1 MTSEHAAY
9 DVPKAGLDQSEM
21 TDIPPKDAPPQTQA
35 SPSADLRINEVH
47 VSNFRNIVDVRIPL
61 ESGATFLV
69 GENNA
74 GKSSFLLAIA
84 AACGSHR
91 VTRDDLRQSDEG
103 TSTEAT
109 VDLIIR
115 SAGVEFT
122 EAVAQRLSGNYG
134 NGPGPGEWTAI
145 RTRLVE
151 SRESS
156 FLSTRR
162 SYLSWDASTQTWIGT
177 TRAPSSQV
185 LELLAAHLVGAS
197 RDLSVDVLSRTSDWG
212 RVLADLGV
220 SEADRKSLETSL
232 SDLGRLLQDASP
244 TFGKLA
250 SELLKMKDSQSDVE
264 EVQLR
269 PLPGRLEDLARSVDI
284 VVGAGNGRPAL
295 PMRLQGLGSRS
306 LAALRVFHALCELR
320 VGVDQGVRPQL
331 ITLLEEPE
339 AHLHPQAQAAV
350 YRFIQDLPG
359 QVVVATHSSVLI
371 GETDLEAVRILR
383 STKEGTTVHKLERDT
398 AKKLA
403 VFRRYISRP
412 LGELFF
418 ARMVVL
424 VDGAA
429 ERITLPV
436 LLGPLLGRDIA
447 GVGVTILDMEGQSK
461 ELVRKVV
468 DGLDALGG
476 IPWIA
481 FVDNDSDGLDAID
494 GCLGSDGIPLS
505 ASHPQVV
512 VSGNKQLEQLLLHA
526 GYGPEIEMVANEYAP
541 RLPPDPDSGQPRLA
555 PYGPSVDAEYLA
567 FLKNSK
573 GWAGELIAR
582 EAMRLGKAAPTV
594 VIELAGRIRATLD
607 LVEPVT
613 EAYHAASGGA

>member
-9 DVPKAGLDQSEM
+9 DVPKAGLDKSEM
-21 TDIPPKDAPPQTQA
+21 TGFYPIDMQPQTQT
-35 SPSADLRINEVH
+35 SPSADLIIYEVH

-61 ESGATFLV
+61 ESRATFLV

-84 AACGSHR
+84 TACGFHR
-91 VTRDDLRQSDEG
+91 ATRDDLHQSEEG

-109 VDLIIR
+109 IDLVIR
-115 SAGVEFT
+115 SAEVEFI
-122 EAVAQRLSGNYG
+122 EAVAQRLNGNYG
-134 NGPGPGEWTAI
+134 NGPEPGEWTAI
-145 RTRLVE
+145 RTRLVA

-156 FLSTRR
+156 FLTTRR

-185 LELLAAHLVGAS
+185 LELLAAHLVDAS
-197 RDLSVDVLSRTSDWG
+197 RDLSTDVLSRTSDWG

-220 SEADRKSLETSL
+220 SDADRKNLETSL
-232 SDLGRLLQDASP
+232 SDLGLQLQDASP
-244 TFGKLA
+244 TFGKLS

-339 AHLHPQAQAAV
+339 AHLHPQAQAAM
-350 YRFIQDLPG
+350 YRFIQGLPG

-371 GETDLEAVRILR
+371 GEADPEAVRILR
-383 STKEGTTVHKLERDT
+383 STKNGTTVHKLERET
-398 AKKLA
+398 AKKIA

-424 VDGAA
+424 VDGTS

-447 GVGVTILDMEGQSK
+447 GLGVTILDMEGQSK
-461 ELVRKVV
+461 EWVRKVV

-481 FVDNDSDGLDAID
+481 FVDNDPDGLGAID
-494 GCLGSDGIPLS
+494 GCIGSDGIPLS
-505 ASHPQVV
+505 ESHPQVV
-512 VSGNKQLEQLLLHA
+512 VSGNKQLEQLFLDA
-526 GYGPEIEMVANEYAP
+526 GYGPQIEKVANEYEP
-541 RLPPDPDSGQPRLA
+541 RLPPDPDSGKPRLP
-555 PYGPSVDAEYLA
+555 PYGPSLNAEYLA

-582 EAMRLGKAAPTV
+582 EAMPLGKAAPTV
-594 VIELAGRIRATLD
+594 VIELAERIRRALN
-607 LVEPVT
+607 LSEPVT
-613 EAYHAASGGA
+613 EAYRAASGGA

>member
-1 MTSEHAAY
+1 MTNLY
-9 DVPKAGLDQSEM
+9 PTG
-21 TDIPPKDAPPQTQA
+21 APLLTTA
-35 SPSADLRINEVH
+35 SPSADLRISEVN
-47 VSNFRNIVDVRIPL
+47 VSNFRSIVDVRIPL

-84 AACGSHR
+84 VACGFHR
-91 VTRDDLRQSDEG
+91 ATRDDLHQSDKG

-109 VDLIIR
+109 IDLIIR
-115 SAGVEFT
+115 SAGVEFN
-122 EAVAQRLSGNYG
+122 EAVAQRLNGNFG
-134 NGPGPGEWTAI
+134 NGPESGEWTAI
-145 RTRLVE
+145 RTRLVG

-156 FLSTRR
+156 FLSARR
-162 SYLSWDASTQTWIGT
+162 SYLSWDASTQTWIET
-177 TRAPSSQV
+177 ARAPSSQV
-185 LELLAAHLVGAS
+185 LELLAAHLVEAS

-220 SEADRKSLETSL
+220 SEADRHSLETSL
-232 SDLGRLLQDASP
+232 ADLGRSLQDASP

-250 SELLKMKDSQSDVE
+250 SELLKMKDTQSDVE

-284 VVGAGNGRPAL
+284 VVGAGDGRPFL
-295 PMRLQGLGSRS
+295 PLRQQGLGSRS

-339 AHLHPQAQAAV
+339 AHLHPQAQAAM

-359 QVVVATHSSVLI
+359 QVIVATHSSVLI
-371 GETDLEAVRILR
+371 GEADLEAVRILR
-383 STKEGTTVHKLERDT
+383 STKEGTNVHKLERDT

-418 ARMVVL
+418 ARMVIL
-424 VDGAA
+424 VDGVA
-429 ERITLPV
+429 ERITLPA

-461 ELVRKVV
+461 EWVRKVV
-468 DGLDALGG
+468 DGLGALGG
-476 IPWIA
+476 IPWIVFA
-481 FVDNDSDGLDAID
+481 DNDSDGLGAIE
-494 GCLGSDGIPLS
+494 GCLGSDGILLS
-505 ASHPQVV
+505 ASHTQVV
-512 VSGNKQLEQLLLHA
+512 VSGNKQLEQLLLDA
-526 GYGPEIEMVANEYAP
+526 GYGPEIEKVANEYAP
-541 RLPPDPDSGQPRLA
+541 QLPPHPRSGQPHL
-555 PYGPSVDAEYLA
+555 PPFGPSVGTEYLA

-582 EAMRLGKAAPTV
+582 EAMRRGKAAPTAV
-594 VIELAGRIRATLD
+594 VELAARIRATLD

-613 EAYHAASGGA
+613 DVYHAASGGA

>member
-1 MTSEHAAY
+1 
-9 DVPKAGLDQSEM
+9 M
-21 TDIPPKDAPPQTQA
+21 TDLHPAGAPLQTHS
-35 SPSADLRINEVH
+35 SPIADLRINEVH

-84 AACGSHR
+84 TACGFHR
-91 VTRDDLRQSDEG
+91 ATRDDLHQNDQG

-109 VDLIIR
+109 IDLIIR
-115 SAGVEFT
+115 SAGAEFID
-122 EAVAQRLSGNYG
+122 AVAQRLNGNYG
-134 NGPGPGEWTAI
+134 NGPEPGEWTAI

-162 SYLSWDASTQTWIGT
+162 NYLSWDASTRTWIGT
-177 TRAPSSQV
+177 TRAPSFQV
-185 LELLAAHLVGAS
+185 LELLAAHLVEAS

-220 SEADRKSLETSL
+220 SEADRRGLETSL
-232 SDLGRLLQDASP
+232 SNLGCLLQDASP
-244 TFGKLA
+244 TFGRLA
-250 SELLKMKDSQSDVE
+250 TELLKMKDTQSDVE

-269 PLPGRLEDLARSVDI
+269 PLPGRIEDLARSVDI
-284 VVGAGNGRPAL
+284 VVGAGSGRPAL
-295 PMRLQGLGSRS
+295 PIRLQGLGSRS

-320 VGVDQGVRPQL
+320 VGADQGVRPQL

-339 AHLHPQAQAAV
+339 AHLHPQAQVAL

-371 GETDLEAVRILR
+371 GEADLAAVRILR
-383 STKEGTTVHKLERDT
+383 STEEGTTVHKLERDT

-461 ELVRKVV
+461 EWVRKVV

-476 IPWIA
+476 VPWIVFA
-481 FVDNDSDGLDAID
+481 DNDSDGLGAIE
-494 GCLGSDGIPLS
+494 GCVGSDGILLS
-505 ASHPQVV
+505 ASHMQVV
-512 VSGNKQLEQLLLHA
+512 VSGNKQLEQLLLDA
-526 GYGPEIEMVANEYAP
+526 GYGPEIESVANEYAP
-541 RLPPDPDSGQPRLA
+541 RLPPDPNSGQPRLP
-555 PYGPSVDAEYLA
+555 PYGPSVEAEYMA

-582 EAMRLGKAAPTV
+582 EAMQHGKAAPTV

-607 LVEPVT
+607 LVEPIT
-613 EAYHAASGGA
+613 AAYQAASGGV

>member
-1 MTSEHAAY
+1 ML
-9 DVPKAGLDQSEM
+9 P
-21 TDIPPKDAPPQTQA
+21 
-35 SPSADLRINEVH
+35 
-47 VSNFRNIVDVRIPL
+47 
-61 ESGATFLV
+61 GATFLV

-91 VTRDDLRQSDEG
+91 VTRDDLYQSDEG

-109 VDLIIR
+109 IDLIIR

-122 EAVAQRLSGNYG
+122 EAVAQRLNGNYG
-134 NGPGPGEWTAI
+134 NAPGPGEWTAI

-151 SRESS
+151 SRESP

-185 LELLAAHLVGAS
+185 LELLAAHLVDAS

-232 SDLGRLLQDASP
+232 SDLGHLLQDASP

-269 PLPGRLEDLARSVDI
+269 PLPGRIEDLARSVDI

-339 AHLHPQAQAAV
+339 SHLHPQAQAAM

-371 GETDLEAVRILR
+371 GEVDLEAVRILR

-398 AKKLA
+398 AKKLS

-461 ELVRKVV
+461 EWVRKVV

-494 GCLGSDGIPLS
+494 GSLGSDGIPLS
-505 ASHPQVV
+505 DSHPQVV
-512 VSGNKQLEQLLLHA
+512 LSGDKQLEQLLLDA
-526 GYGPEIEMVANEYAP
+526 GYGPEIEMVANEYEP
-541 RLPPDPDSGQPRLA
+541 RLPPDPDIGRPRLA

-594 VIELAGRIRATLD
+594 VIELARRIRATLY

>member
-1 MTSEHAAY
+1 MTDPYPA
-9 DVPKAGLDQSEM
+9 DVPL
-21 TDIPPKDAPPQTQA
+21 QTQP
-35 SPSADLRINEVH
+35 SPGADLRIDEVH
-47 VSNFRNIVDVRIPL
+47 VSNFRNIVDLRIPL

-74 GKSSFLLAIA
+74 GKSSFLLAVA

-91 VTRDDLRQSDEG
+91 ATRDDLHQSDEG

-109 VDLIIR
+109 IDLIIR
-115 SAGVEFT
+115 SAGAEFID
-122 EAVAQRLSGNYG
+122 AVAQRLNGNYG
-134 NGPGPGEWTAI
+134 NGPEPGEWTAI

-151 SRESS
+151 SRETS
-156 FLSTRR
+156 FLSSRR
-162 SYLSWDASTQTWIGT
+162 NYLSWDASTQTWIGT
-177 TRAPSSQV
+177 TRAPSSQL
-185 LELLAAHLVGAS
+185 LELLAAHLVEAS
-197 RDLSVDVLSRTSDWG
+197 RDLSVDVLRRTSDWG
-212 RVLADLGV
+212 QVLADLGV
-220 SEADRKSLETSL
+220 DEADRRSLETSL

-250 SELLKMKDSQSDVE
+250 LELLKMKDTQSDVE

-284 VVGAGNGRPAL
+284 VVGAGSGRPPL
-295 PMRLQGLGSRS
+295 PIRLQGLGSRS

-320 VGVDQGVRPQL
+320 VGIDQGVRPQL

-339 AHLHPQAQAAV
+339 AHLHPQAQVAL

-371 GETDLEAVRILR
+371 GEADLEAVRILR
-383 STKEGTTVHKLERDT
+383 STKEGTTVHKLERNT

-447 GVGVTILDMEGQSK
+447 GVGVTILDMEGQTK
-461 ELVRKVV
+461 EWVRKVV

-494 GCLGSDGIPLS
+494 GCLGSNGIPLS
-505 ASHPQVV
+505 ASHPQVL
-512 VSGNKQLEQLLLHA
+512 VSGNKQLEQLLLDA
-526 GYGPEIEMVANEYAP
+526 GYGPEIEMVANEYEP
-541 RLPPDPDSGQPRLA
+541 RLPPDPKSGQPRL
-555 PYGPSVDAEYLA
+555 PPFDPSVETEYMA

-573 GWAGELIAR
+573 GWSGELIAR
-582 EAMRLGKAAPTV
+582 EAMRLGKAVPTV
-594 VIELAGRIRATLD
+594 VVELATRIRATLD
-607 LVEPVT
+607 IVEPATDV
-613 EAYHAASGGA
+613 YHAASGRA

>member
-1 MTSEHAAY
+1 MTKLY
-9 DVPKAGLDQSEM
+9 PTG
-21 TDIPPKDAPPQTQA
+21 APLLTPA
-35 SPSADLRINEVH
+35 SPSADLWISEVY

-84 AACGSHR
+84 VACGIHR
-91 VTRDDLRQSDEG
+91 ATRDDFHQSDKG
-103 TSTEAT
+103 TSTEST
-109 VDLIIR
+109 IDLIIR
-115 SAGVEFT
+115 SAGVEFI
-122 EAVAQRLSGNYG
+122 EAVAQRLNGNFG
-134 NGPGPGEWTAI
+134 NGPESGEWTAI
-145 RTRLVE
+145 RTRLLE

-156 FLSTRR
+156 FLSAKR
-162 SYLSWDASTQTWIGT
+162 SYLTWDASTQTWIET
-177 TRAPSSQV
+177 TRIPSSQV
-185 LELLAAHLVGAS
+185 LELLAAHLVEAS

-220 SEADRKSLETSL
+220 SEADRHSLETSL
-232 SDLGRLLQDASP
+232 SDLGHLLQDASP

-250 SELLKMKDSQSDVE
+250 SELLKMKDTQSDVE

-295 PMRLQGLGSRS
+295 PLRQQGLGSRS

-339 AHLHPQAQAAV
+339 AHLHPQAQASI

-359 QVVVATHSSVLI
+359 QVIVATHSSVLI
-371 GETDLEAVRILR
+371 GEADLEAVRILR
-383 STKEGTTVHKLERDT
+383 STKDGTTIHKLERDT

-418 ARMVVL
+418 ARIVVL

-461 ELVRKVV
+461 EWVRKVV
-468 DGLDALGG
+468 DGFDALGG

-481 FVDNDSDGLDAID
+481 FVDNDSHGLATIE
-494 GCLGSDGIPLS
+494 GCIGSDGLPLS

-512 VSGNKQLEQLLLHA
+512 VSGNKQLEQLLLDSE
-526 GYGPEIEMVANEYAP
+526 YGPEIEMVANEYAP
-541 RLPPDPDSGQPRLA
+541 RLPPDPDSGQPRLV
-555 PYGPSVDAEYLA
+555 PYGPSVKPEYLT

-582 EAMRLGKAAPTV
+582 EAIRKGKPAPNV
-594 VIELAGRIRATLD
+594 VVELARRIRATLN
-607 LVEPVT
+607 LLEPAT
-613 EAYHAASGGA
+613 EAYRAASGGA

>member
-1 MTSEHAAY
+1 
-9 DVPKAGLDQSEM
+9 M
-21 TDIPPKDAPPQTQA
+21 TDLYPTDAPLPTQT
-35 SPSADLRINEVH
+35 SPGANLRIEEVH
-47 VSNFRNIVDVRIPL
+47 VSNFRNIVDVRISL

-84 AACGSHR
+84 AACGFHR
-91 VTRDDLRQSDEG
+91 ATRDDFHQSDEG
-103 TSTEAT
+103 TATEAII
-109 VDLIIR
+109 DLIIR
-115 SAGVEFT
+115 SAGAEFID
-122 EAVAQRLSGNYG
+122 AVAQRLNGNYG
-134 NGPGPGEWTAI
+134 NGPEAGEWTAI
-145 RTRLVE
+145 RARLVE
-151 SRESS
+151 SQESS
-156 FLSTRR
+156 FLTTRR
-162 SYLSWDASTQTWIGT
+162 NYLSWDPSTQTWMET
-177 TRAPSSQV
+177 PRAPTSQV
-185 LELLAAHLVGAS
+185 LELLAAHLVEAS

-220 SEADRKSLETSL
+220 SEADRSSLETSL
-232 SDLGRLLQDASP
+232 SDLGRALQDASP
-244 TFGKLA
+244 TFSKLA
-250 SELLKMKDSQSDVE
+250 LELLKMKNTQSDIE
-264 EVQLR
+264 DVQLR

-284 VVGAGNGRPAL
+284 VVGAGHGRSAL

-339 AHLHPQAQAAV
+339 AHLHPQAQGAMD
-350 YRFIQDLPG
+350 RFIQELPG

-371 GETDLEAVRILR
+371 GEADLEAVRILR
-383 STKEGTTVHKLERDT
+383 STSEGTTVHKLERAT
-398 AKKLA
+398 AKKVA

-424 VDGAA
+424 VDGTA

-436 LLGPLLGRDIA
+436 LLSPLLGRDIA
-447 GVGVTILDMEGQSK
+447 GVGVTILDMEGKSK
-461 ELVRKVV
+461 EWVKKVV
-468 DGLDALGG
+468 EALDALGG

-481 FVDNDSDGLDAID
+481 FIDNDSDGLGAID
-494 GCLGSDGIPLS
+494 GCLGSDGILLS
-505 ASHPQVV
+505 TSHPQVV
-512 VSGNKQLEQLLLHA
+512 VSGDKQLEQLFLDA
-526 GYGPEIEMVANEYAP
+526 GYGPEVEVVANEYDP
-541 RLPPDPDSGQPRLA
+541 RLPPDPDSGQPRLP
-555 PYGPSVDAEYLA
+555 PYAPSVNAEYLV

-582 EAMRLGKAAPTV
+582 EAMRLDKAAPTAV
-594 VIELAGRIRATLD
+594 VELAERIRETLA

-613 EAYHAASGGA
+613 EAYRTASGGA

>member
-1 MTSEHAAY
+1 MTNLYPTGA
-9 DVPKAGLDQSEM
+9 PLL
-21 TDIPPKDAPPQTQA
+21 PPA
-35 SPSADLRINEVH
+35 SPSADLRISEVN
-47 VSNFRNIVDVRIPL
+47 VSNFRNIVDVRISL

-84 AACGSHR
+84 VACGFHR
-91 VTRDDLRQSDEG
+91 ATRDDLHQSDKG

-109 VDLIIR
+109 IDLMIR
-115 SAGVEFT
+115 SAGVEFNA
-122 EAVAQRLSGNYG
+122 AVAQRLNGNFG
-134 NGPGPGEWTAI
+134 NGPEPGEWTGI
-145 RTRLVE
+145 RTRLVG

-156 FLSTRR
+156 FLSARR
-162 SYLSWDASTQTWIGT
+162 SYLSWDASTRTW
-177 TRAPSSQV
+177 REMPRSPSTQV
-185 LELLAAHLVGAS
+185 LELLAAHLVEAS

-220 SEADRKSLETSL
+220 SEADRHSLETSL
-232 SDLGRLLQDASP
+232 SDLGRQLQDASP

-250 SELLKMKDSQSDVE
+250 SELLKIKDTQYDVE

-284 VVGAGNGRPAL
+284 VVGAGNGRPAFPL
-295 PMRLQGLGSRS
+295 RQQGLGSRS
-306 LAALRVFHALCELR
+306 LAALRVFRALCELR

-339 AHLHPQAQAAV
+339 AHLHPQAQAAM

-359 QVVVATHSSVLI
+359 QVIVTTHSSVLI
-371 GETDLEAVRILR
+371 GEADLEAVRMLH
-383 STKEGTTVHKLERDT
+383 STKVGTTVHKLERDT

-436 LLGPLLGRDIA
+436 FLSPLLGRDIA
-447 GVGVTILDMEGQSK
+447 GVGVTILDMEGPSK
-461 ELVRKVV
+461 EWVGKVV
-468 DGLDALGG
+468 EALDALGG

-481 FVDNDSDGLDAID
+481 FVDNDSTGLEAIQ
-494 GCLGSDGIPLS
+494 GSLGSDGISLS

-512 VSGNKQLEQLLLHA
+512 ISGNKQLEQLLLDA
-526 GYGPEIEMVANEYAP
+526 GYGPEIEMVANEYEP
-541 RLPPDPDSGQPRLA
+541 RLPPAPNSGQPRL
-555 PYGPSVDAEYLA
+555 PPFGPSVETEYLA

-573 GWAGELIAR
+573 GWSGELIAR
-582 EAMRLGKAAPTV
+582 EAMRLGKAVPTAV
-594 VIELAGRIRATLD
+594 VELAARIRATLD

-613 EAYHAASGGA
+613 DVYHAASGGA

>member
-1 MTSEHAAY
+1 
-9 DVPKAGLDQSEM
+9 
-21 TDIPPKDAPPQTQA
+21 
-35 SPSADLRINEVH
+35 
-47 VSNFRNIVDVRIPL
+47 
-61 ESGATFLV
+61 
-69 GENNA
+69 
-74 GKSSFLLAIA
+74 
-84 AACGSHR
+84 
-91 VTRDDLRQSDEG
+91 
-103 TSTEAT
+103 
-109 VDLIIR
+109 
-115 SAGVEFT
+115 
-122 EAVAQRLSGNYG
+122 
-134 NGPGPGEWTAI
+134 
-145 RTRLVE
+145 
-151 SRESS
+151 
-156 FLSTRR
+156 
-162 SYLSWDASTQTWIGT
+162 
-177 TRAPSSQV
+177 
-185 LELLAAHLVGAS
+185 
-197 RDLSVDVLSRTSDWG
+197 
-212 RVLADLGV
+212 
-220 SEADRKSLETSL
+220 
-232 SDLGRLLQDASP
+232 
-244 TFGKLA
+244 
-250 SELLKMKDSQSDVE
+250 MKDTQSDVE

-339 AHLHPQAQAAV
+339 AHLHPQAQAAM

-359 QVVVATHSSVLI
+359 QVIVATHSSVLI
-371 GETDLEAVRILR
+371 GEADLEAVRILR
-383 STKEGTTVHKLERDT
+383 STKEGTNVHKLERDT

-424 VDGAA
+424 VDGVA

-436 LLGPLLGRDIA
+436 LLSPLLGRDIA

-461 ELVRKVV
+461 EWVRKVV
-468 DGLDALGG
+468 DGLGALGG
-476 IPWIA
+476 IPWIVFA
-481 FVDNDSDGLDAID
+481 DNDSDGLDAIN

-505 ASHPQVV
+505 FSHKQVV
-512 VSGNKQLEQLLLHA
+512 VSGNKQLEQLLLDA

-541 RLPPDPDSGQPRLA
+541 RLPPDPDSGQPRL
-555 PYGPSVDAEYLA
+555 PPCGPSVETEYLA

-582 EAMRLGKAAPTV
+582 EAMRLGKAAPTAV
-594 VIELAGRIRATLD
+594 VELAARIRATLD

-613 EAYHAASGGA
+613 EVYHAACGGA

>member
-1 MTSEHAAY
+1 MRMMQQ
-9 DVPKAGLDQSEM
+9 VGLDGTDM
-21 TDIPPKDAPPQTQA
+21 TVTDLYPTDAPIPTQG
-35 SPSADLRINEVH
+35 SPRADLRINEVH

-84 AACGSHR
+84 VACGFHR
-91 VTRDDLRQSDEG
+91 ATRDDLHQSDEG
-103 TSTEAT
+103 TATEAT
-109 VDLIIR
+109 IDLIIR
-115 SAGVEFT
+115 SAGVEFI
-122 EAVAQRLSGNYG
+122 EAVAQRLNGNFG
-134 NGPGPGEWTAI
+134 NGPESGEWTAI
-145 RTRLVE
+145 RTRLVG
-151 SRESS
+151 SLESS
-156 FLSTRR
+156 FLSARR
-162 SYLSWDASTQTWIGT
+162 SYLSWDASTRTWIET

-185 LELLAAHLVGAS
+185 LELLAAHLVETP

-220 SEADRKSLETSL
+220 SEADRLSLETSL

-250 SELLKMKDSQSDVE
+250 SELLKMKDTQSDVE

-339 AHLHPQAQAAV
+339 AHLHPQAQAAM

-359 QVVVATHSSVLI
+359 QVIVATHSSVLI
-371 GETDLEAVRILR
+371 GEADLEAVRILR
-383 STKEGTTVHKLERDT
+383 STKEGTNVHKLERDT

-424 VDGAA
+424 VDGVA

-436 LLGPLLGRDIA
+436 LLSPLLGRDIA
-447 GVGVTILDMEGQSK
+447 GVGVTILDMEGQNK
-461 ELVRKVV
+461 EWVRKVV
-468 DGLDALGG
+468 DGLGALGG
-476 IPWIA
+476 IPWIVFA
-481 FVDNDSDGLDAID
+481 DNDSAGLDAIN

-505 ASHPQVV
+505 FSHKQVV
-512 VSGNKQLEQLLLHA
+512 VSGNKQLEQLLLDA
-526 GYGPEIEMVANEYAP
+526 GYGSEIEMVANEYAP
-541 RLPPDPDSGQPRLA
+541 RLPPDPDSGQPRL
-555 PYGPSVDAEYLA
+555 PPCGPSVETEYLA

-582 EAMRLGKAAPTV
+582 EAMRLGKAAPTAV
-594 VIELAGRIRATLD
+594 VELAARIRATLD

-613 EAYHAASGGA
+613 EVYHAACGGA